1 MDAMFQ
7 GWYHGKKAHEADLDQ
22 VLLRSR
28 RANVTHQ
35 IVTAGN
41 LKESRHGVEF
51 VAKHGTF
58 LLSTVLVGA
67 FHQGKGACVWI
78 GVNGNSMF

>member
-1 MDAMFQ
+1 MIDIGSNLMDGMFQ

-28 RANVTHQ
+28 RANVTRQ

-41 LKESRHGVEF
+41 LQESRHGVEL
-51 VAKHGTF
+51 VAKHGTSF
-58 LLSTVLVGA
+58 SFGWSCEEDRLSEYG
-67 FHQGKGACVWI
+67 
-78 GVNGNSMF
+78 